1 MVPRYTKELFSESR
15 KTKTKVILKS
25 DQNKSKY
32 EKGLEG
38 NKVLHLDEPILCQ
51 NCAANVSN
59 FINFFPQ
66 PLTNFM
72 NNHANLITAPPNG
85 NLLSSSNSSHHGIA
99 AVKWN
104 NTNVR
109 RRDDVKEPRCR
120 CIGNLAYSV
129 DVKTITASLPSSK
142 KETDVVTMS
151 CSSNEPQARN
161 FTHPVSHGLIYDTAG
176 MRCNKSK
183 STP

>member
-1 MVPRYTKELFSESR
+1 MN
-15 KTKTKVILKS
+15 
-25 DQNKSKY
+25 D
-32 EKGLEG
+32 
-38 NKVLHLDEPILCQ
+38 H
-51 NCAANVSN
+51 ANV
-59 FINFFPQ
+59 
-66 PLTNFM
+66 
-72 NNHANLITAPPNG
+72 ITATSNR

-129 DVKTITASLPSSK
+129 DVKTMTASLPSSR

-161 FTHPVSHGLIYDTAG
+161 FTHPLSDGCIYNTASMG
-176 MRCNKSK
+176 CNKTNTHLNVLKPLLLRRDCVQKFMK
-183 STP
+183 SVRSLHIPKRPWFARHYLFWI